1 MSARLGVVALSG
13 PNNGGTYQ
21 YTLAMLHGLR
31 HVAGFDIT
39 LYGDSSNPDFAEL
52 GYPIVPFAETR
63 RQQVTALAARRL
75 HLALPDP
82 FAAEDLLLAPIYS
95 LALLHTSKPFA
106 FTLHDLQENYY
117 PQNFSR
123 WQRIWRHETY
133 AALLGR
139 ARRVI
144 CESRHVKADI
154 ANSFGVAGE
163 RIKVI
168 PAPPQRQFLTRQPDA
183 ELEAVRQRLQL
194 PQRFLFYPAQF
205 WVHKNHLRLVEAFG
219 EVLKQAPDLKLVLT
233 GKQRDEY
240 RNVMDAVNRLG
251 LGANVVHVGFVER
264 DELQA
269 IYRLATAL
277 VMPSLFESISIPVYE
292 AFLAGTPVIASDI
305 HAIPEQVGDAGLL
318 FDPTSVAS
326 IAHAI
331 LKVVQNGDLAK
342 DLVAK
347 ARERMQQMTPEHYG
361 EQLQDLL
368 DEMRD

>member
-1 MSARLGVVALSG
+1 M
-13 PNNGGTYQ
+13 
-21 YTLAMLHGLR
+21 
-31 HVAGFDIT
+31 
-39 LYGDSSNPDFAEL
+39 
-52 GYPIVPFAETR
+52 
-63 RQQVTALAARRL
+63 
-75 HLALPDP
+75 
-82 FAAEDLLLAPIYS
+82 
-95 LALLHTSKPFA
+95 
-106 FTLHDLQENYY
+106 
-117 PQNFSR
+117 
-123 WQRIWRHETY
+123 
-133 AALLGR
+133 
-139 ARRVI
+139 
-144 CESRHVKADI
+144 
-154 ANSFGVAGE
+154 
-163 RIKVI
+163 
-168 PAPPQRQFLTRQPDA
+168 
-183 ELEAVRQRLQL
+183 